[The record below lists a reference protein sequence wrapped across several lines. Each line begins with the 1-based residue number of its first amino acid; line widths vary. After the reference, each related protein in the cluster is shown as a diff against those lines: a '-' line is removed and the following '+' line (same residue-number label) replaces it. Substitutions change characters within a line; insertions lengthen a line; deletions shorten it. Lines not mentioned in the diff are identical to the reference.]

1 MTKGPGKNTK
11 LWSPVIDARAGIVC
25 QIKQLDKERELTA
38 NGLSRLAAMLQT
50 TIKSILNGEN
60 RTPGTITI
68 KSFVTVWK
76 LPWMRS
82 YPPPYLTHWNKKK

>member
-50 TIKSILNGEN
+50 NIKRILSGEN
-60 RTPGTITI
+60 RAPGSTTIE
-68 KSFVTVWK
+68 SFVTGWQVTSK
-76 LPWMRS
+76 M
-82 YPPPYLTHWNKKK
+82 